1 MARTR
6 RSSITDR
13 PARRRKSREP
23 DWQVDRVVS
32 VPAGP
37 HIRSA
42 SLDEV
47 LAAMRSVPA
56 PEDWASLAPMLV
68 PIFQRMR
75 PYDDAFPEP
84 LRTIVPPGISV
95 SFAIDIG
102 PALLHVTADIAST
115 WGVSIEEL
123 TARALSNT
131 DARAA
136 EVSPE
141 RVFRHRVGHV
151 PVAALQSGVG
161 GASTFVLRPGSL
173 ARLFGPEPRLYVA
186 PMRDLLVGLPP
197 DVGREFALW
206 LYAEFADQDP
216 NCLAPIGFAY
226 ADGAVRIEAIDEEF
240 GSG

>member
-1 MARTR
+1 M
-6 RSSITDR
+6 
-13 PARRRKSREP
+13 
-23 DWQVDRVVS
+23 S

-47 LAAMRSVPA
+47 LAAMRSTPP

-68 PIFQRMR
+68 PIFQRLR

-102 PALLHVTADIAST
+102 PALLHVTADIASA
-115 WGVSIEEL
+115 WGVSIDEL
-123 TARALSNT
+123 TARALANV

-136 EVSPE
+136 EVAPDQ
-141 RVFRHRVGHV
+141 VFHHRVGRV

-161 GASTFVLRPGSL
+161 GGSTFVLRPASL
-173 ARLFGPEPRLYVA
+173 GRIFGPQPRLYIA
-186 PMRDLLVGLPP
+186 PMRDLLVALPP
-197 DVGREFALW
+197 DVDRGFALW